1 MCLAAALVLSAGA
14 GPLDAQAA
22 NEKAQPAPTGSQAS
36 DSQGGGPFAFGS
48 LGKSKEPITVI
59 SDKLDYDYKANI
71 VVYRGAVEVTQGDV
85 KMVSD
90 VLTLTLENKQNDQPA
105 TKPTTGT
112 TVQDPPAPPAPA
124 APPSSDTG
132 KVKEMV
138 ATGNVRIDQGT
149 LGGGRPRD
157 LRAGAAD
164 AVPTENP
171 VLHDGPN
178 IVIGERVTVY
188 LDENRSVVEEARAR
202 RPSSINDKS
211 NAAPA
216 KPKAARPRR
225 PRGRRTERARRSARR
240 RPHQVVQRTLRGE
253 GVCIEVRAGEVVGLL
268 GPNGA
273 GKRPALHDRRPPAPG
288 QGRGVPGTVRTS
300 RSCRVRAGAG
310 HRVSPQEASIFRKL
324 TV

>member
-1 MCLAAALVLSAGA
+1 VSLAAALVLSAGA

-22 NEKAQPAPTGSQAS
+22 NEKAQPAPTGSPAT

-85 KMVSD
+85 KMVAD

-112 TVQDPPAPPAPA
+112 TVPDPPAPPAAA

-149 LGGGRPRD
+149 RWAVGGRATYEQEQRT
-157 LRAGAAD
+157 L
-164 AVPTENP
+164 VLTENP

-188 LDENRSVVEEARAR
+188 LDENRSVVEGGQKRVKAVFHPNE
-202 RPSSINDKS
+202 KS

-216 KPKAARPRR
+216 KPKAAAPAAAK
-225 PRGRRTERARRSARR
+225 RT
-240 RPHQVVQRTLRGE
+240 P
-253 GVCIEVRAGEVVGLL
+253 
-268 GPNGA
+268 
-273 GKRPALHDRRPPAPG
+273 
-288 QGRGVPGTVRTS
+288 
-300 RSCRVRAGAG
+300 
-310 HRVSPQEASIFRKL
+310 
-324 TV
+324 

>member
-1 MCLAAALVLSAGA
+1 VCLAATLVLSAGA

-22 NEKAQPAPTGSQAS
+22 NEKAQPAPTGSSAP

-85 KMVSD
+85 KMVAD

-112 TVQDPPAPPAPA
+112 TVQDPPAPPAP
-124 APPSSDTG
+124 PSSDTG

-149 LGGGRPRD
+149 RWAVGGRATYEQEQRT
-157 LRAGAAD
+157 L
-164 AVPTENP
+164 VLTENP

-178 IVIGERVTVY
+178 VVVGERVTVY
-188 LDENRSVVEEARAR
+188 LDENRSVVEGGQKRVKAVFH
-202 RPSSINDKS
+202 PNDKS

-216 KPKAARPRR
+216 KPKAAAP
-225 PRGRRTERARRSARR
+225 AAA
-240 RPHQVVQRTLRGE
+240 
-253 GVCIEVRAGEVVGLL
+253 AGT
-268 GPNGA
+268 P
-273 GKRPALHDRRPPAPG
+273 
-288 QGRGVPGTVRTS
+288 
-300 RSCRVRAGAG
+300 
-310 HRVSPQEASIFRKL
+310 
-324 TV
+324 

>member
-105 TKPTTGT
+105 AKPTTGT

-149 LGGGRPRD
+149 RWAVGGRATYEQE
-157 LRAGAAD
+157 LRTL
-164 AVPTENP
+164 VLTENP

-188 LDENRSVVEEARAR
+188 LDENRSVVEGGQKRVKAVFH
-202 RPSSINDKS
+202 PNDKS
-211 NAAPA
+211 NAGPA
-216 KPKAARPRR
+216 KPKAA
-225 PRGRRTERARRSARR
+225 A
-240 RPHQVVQRTLRGE
+240 
-253 GVCIEVRAGEVVGLL
+253 
-268 GPNGA
+268 
-273 GKRPALHDRRPPAPG
+273 PAAAK
-288 QGRGVPGTVRTS
+288 GT
-300 RSCRVRAGAG
+300 
-310 HRVSPQEASIFRKL
+310 P
-324 TV
+324 

>member
-1 MCLAAALVLSAGA
+1 VCLAAALVLSAGA

-105 TKPTTGT
+105 AKPTTGT
-112 TVQDPPAPPAPA
+112 TVPDPPAPA

-149 LGGGRPRD
+149 RWAVGGRATYEQEQRT
-157 LRAGAAD
+157 L
-164 AVPTENP
+164 VLTENP

-188 LDENRSVVEEARAR
+188 LDENRSVVEGGQKRVKAVFH
-202 RPSSINDKS
+202 PNDKN

-216 KPKAARPRR
+216 KPKAA
-225 PRGRRTERARRSARR
+225 T
-240 RPHQVVQRTLRGE
+240 
-253 GVCIEVRAGEVVGLL
+253 
-268 GPNGA
+268 
-273 GKRPALHDRRPPAPG
+273 PAAAK
-288 QGRGVPGTVRTS
+288 GT
-300 RSCRVRAGAG
+300 
-310 HRVSPQEASIFRKL
+310 P
-324 TV
+324 

>member
-90 VLTLTLENKQNDQPA
+90 VLTLTHENKQNDQPA

-112 TVQDPPAPPAPA
+112 TVQDPPAPPAPV

-149 LGGGRPRD
+149 RWAVGGRATYEQE
-157 LRAGAAD
+157 LRTL
-164 AVPTENP
+164 VLTENP

-188 LDENRSVVEEARAR
+188 LDENRSVVEGGQKRVKAVFH
-202 RPSSINDKS
+202 PNDKS

-216 KPKAARPRR
+216 KPKAA
-225 PRGRRTERARRSARR
+225 A
-240 RPHQVVQRTLRGE
+240 
-253 GVCIEVRAGEVVGLL
+253 
-268 GPNGA
+268 
-273 GKRPALHDRRPPAPG
+273 PAAAK
-288 QGRGVPGTVRTS
+288 GT
-300 RSCRVRAGAG
+300 
-310 HRVSPQEASIFRKL
+310 P
-324 TV
+324 